1 MCRGEFMVS
10 PAVSKV
16 LGDIQKQEEDFI
28 KGKSIKVEEWN
39 QEDIQ
44 KEYGLILKKESKLS
58 SNNRR
63 KILEIIN
70 QNKDEL
76 ETRN

>member
-1 MCRGEFMVS
+1 MSRGEFMVS

-44 KEYGLILKKESKLS
+44 KEYGLILKKESNLS

-70 QNKDEL
+70 QNKDE
-76 ETRN
+76 

>member
-1 MCRGEFMVS
+1 MSRGEFMVS

-28 KGKSIKVEEWN
+28 KGKSIKVEGWN

-70 QNKDEL
+70 QNKDE
-76 ETRN
+76 